1 MYLLTTLSVVIL
13 GLSVLGVLAVAVTLI
28 PFRRSN
34 H

>member
-13 GLSVLGVLAVAVTLI
+13 GLSVLAALAAVVTLI